1 MNQQH
6 LTQQRMNS
14 GNNTDYNP
22 AEDENQGVLTKL
34 VQGEEANDGISQ
46 LDYMNPV
53 TNQGPEPEKEEVD
66 ESDTESN
73 GINDDRL
80 MEEDVENGDVAVD
93 YD

>member
-1 MNQQH
+1 
-6 LTQQRMNS
+6 MNS